1 MGNIKYQFLQ
11 AIENSFKENMDK
23 HSIKKTEG
31 HTDKIFSY
39 AARKNIINTASEF
52 SKFLNNN
59 YTGDEKIRYVKEIGV
74 QHINSYLL
82 SKKDSCTQET
92 INQISSQLNKLE
104 LVCNKKYHLKL
115 DWHTFR
121 TVPQNDKKSIR
132 NVAFTDKQV
141 KQIKDFL
148 LGAKECY
155 GKKAIYIGMRW
166 GLRAQ
171 EIECLKVKDFS
182 LDKMQLRIAGS
193 GAKGGRVRTLEIKK
207 EDIPL
212 IKYLTNGKGTNDRV
226 IPIRKN
232 SICNYLHNVCVK
244 LGFKDILDNKTSFHA
259 LRKYRAIKYYN
270 ELISK
275 GIDKNTAQGIVCE
288 FLGHSRNRVDIA
300 RHYLLLNRRD

>member
-1 MGNIKYQFLQ
+1 MANIKYQFLQ

-39 AARKNIINTASEF
+39 AARKNIINVASDF
-52 SKFLNNN
+52 SKFINLN
-59 YTGDEKIRYVKEIGV
+59 YTGDEKIRYVRDVGV

-82 SKKDSCTQET
+82 SKKDKCTQET
-92 INQISSQLNKLE
+92 INQISAQLNKLE
-104 LVCNKKYHLKL
+104 LVCNKKYRLNL

-132 NVAFTDKQV
+132 NIAFKDKQIE
-141 KQIKDFL
+141 QIKDFL
-148 LGAKECY
+148 SRAKECY
-155 GKKAIYIGMRW
+155 GKKAIYIGIRW

-182 LDKMQLRIAGS
+182 LDKMQLRISGS
-193 GAKGGRVRTLEIKK
+193 GAKGGRGRILEIR
-207 EDIPL
+207 EGDIPL
-212 IKYLTNGKGTNDRV
+212 IKYLTNGKGPNDRV

-232 SICNYLHNVCVK
+232 SICNYLHNVCAK
-244 LGFKDILDNKTSFHA
+244 LGFKDILDSKTSYHA
-259 LRKYRAIKYYN
+259 LRKYRAIKYYE
-270 ELISK
+270 ELISN
-275 GIDKNTAQGIVCE
+275 GVDKHTAQGITCE

-300 RHYLLLNRRD
+300 RHYLLLNRKD